1 MEQFLIIA
9 TVHFLA
15 LLSPG
20 PDFFLVARTAITSG
34 WRTASGACA
43 GIALGNG
50 IFIVAAFTGIAML
63 HAGSAWFIAVQ
74 LAGCG
79 FLLYLGTLFLR
90 HAGSAT
96 LQAPEAAAG
105 SRAGGTHGWWKAA
118 WLGALSALLN
128 PKNALFYA
136 TLAAMLNGPQA
147 SAVTKL
153 FYGAWMFSVVLL
165 WDLLVAAL
173 VGHPWVL
180 GRFARALPWLERAA
194 GILMITLAA
203 WIVLS
208 LFVGAAPT
216 A

>member
-1 MEQFLIIA
+1 MEQFLVIA

-50 IFIVAAFTGIAML
+50 VFIVAAFTGMAML
-63 HAGSAWFIAVQ
+63 GAGSAGFIAVQ

-90 HAGSAT
+90 HAGSTT
-96 LQAPEAAAG
+96 LQAAEAADG
-105 SRAGGTHGWWKAA
+105 SPAGGAHGC
-118 WLGALSALLN
+118 
-128 PKNALFYA
+128 
-136 TLAAMLNGPQA
+136 
-147 SAVTKL
+147 
-153 FYGAWMFSVVLL
+153 AWMFGIVLL

-194 GILMITLAA
+194 GLLMIALAL
-203 WIVLS
+203 WIAVS
-208 LFVGAAPT
+208 LWLG
-216 A
+216 

>member
-1 MEQFLIIA
+1 MEQFLVIA

-43 GIALGNG
+43 GIAVGNG
-50 IFIVAAFTGIAML
+50 VFIVAAFTGTAML
-63 HAGSAWFIAVQ
+63 RPGSAGFIAVQ

-79 FLLYLGTLFLR
+79 FLLYLGTLFLS
-90 HAGSAT
+90 HAGSTT
-96 LQAPEAAAG
+96 LQAPEAVDG
-105 SRAGGTHGWWKAA
+105 SPAGGAHGWWRAA
-118 WLGALSALLN
+118 GLGALSALLN

-147 SAVTKL
+147 SAATKF
-153 FYGAWMFSVVLL
+153 FYGAWMFGIVLL

-194 GILMITLAA
+194 GLLMIALAL
-203 WIVLS
+203 WIAVS
-208 LFVGAAPT
+208 LWLG
-216 A
+216 

>member
-1 MEQFLIIA
+1 MEQFLVIA

-50 IFIVAAFTGIAML
+50 VFIVAAFTGTAML
-63 HAGSAWFIAVQ
+63 RPGSAGFIAVQ
-74 LAGCG
+74 FAGCG

-90 HAGSAT
+90 HAGSTT
-96 LQAPEAAAG
+96 LQAPEAADG
-105 SRAGGTHGWWKAA
+105 SRAGGAHGWWRAA
-118 WLGALSALLN
+118 GLGALSALLN

-147 SAVTKL
+147 NAATRV
-153 FYGAWMFSVVLL
+153 ASVNS
-165 WDLLVAAL
+165 
-173 VGHPWVL
+173 PS
-180 GRFARALPWLERAA
+180 
-194 GILMITLAA
+194 
-203 WIVLS
+203 S
-208 LFVGAAPT
+208 LFGSA
-216 A
+216 